1 VHNQSGA
8 GSQILAVDLNGDG
21 GIDLVTST
29 VHGTFVFFG
38 KARTAQKSK

>member
-1 VHNQSGA
+1 
-8 GSQILAVDLNGDG
+8 LNRDG

-38 KARTAQKSK
+38 KARPASTSK

>member
-1 VHNQSGA
+1 V
-8 GSQILAVDLNGDG
+8 LAVDLNKDG

-38 KARTAQKSK
+38 KARTAPNSK